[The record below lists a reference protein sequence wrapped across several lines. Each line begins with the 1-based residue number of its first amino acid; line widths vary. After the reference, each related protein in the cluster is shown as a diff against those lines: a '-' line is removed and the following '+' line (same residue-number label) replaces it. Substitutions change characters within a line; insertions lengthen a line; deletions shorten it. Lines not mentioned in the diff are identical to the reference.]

1 MDKIKIKRLEVFAKH
16 GVLTEENVLGQKF
29 LISAT
34 LYCDTKKAGKS
45 DQLEDSVNYA
55 AVAKL
60 IEEETKQET
69 FCLLERL
76 AWHLAKKILLTFSQ
90 IEKVDIEIEKP
101 WAPVMLP
108 LDTVSVCISR
118 GWNTAYLSIGSNLG
132 EKKDNLLQAIR
143 LLNED
148 PLTKV
153 TKQSSFIETE
163 PVGYTEQDDFLNAAL
178 EIKTLRTPEEL
189 LELIHT
195 IEQELKRV
203 RKIHWGPRTI
213 DLDIILFNDQ
223 IIQKDDLIIP
233 HIEMTNRLFVLEPLC
248 EIAPYVIHP
257 VLHESVLALKQ
268 KLL

>member
-1 MDKIKIKRLEVFAKH
+1 MDQIKIKRLEVFAKH

-69 FCLLERL
+69 FCLLER
-76 AWHLAKKILLTFSQ
+76 LTFSQ

-195 IEQELKRV
+195 IEQAHKKTPDE
-203 RKIHWGPRTI
+203 
-213 DLDIILFNDQ
+213 
-223 IIQKDDLIIP
+223 DDKP
-233 HIEMTNRLFVLEPLC
+233 EE
-248 EIAPYVIHP
+248 
-257 VLHESVLALKQ
+257 
-268 KLL
+268 